1 VFHYY
6 VDDLAKS
13 CSSFIGSF
21 IVLYADD
28 ILLLAPTVSQLQQ
41 KLLTNCESVLDQLDM
56 IINSKKSCCLRI
68 GQTVRGLTIHVLLC
82 VHYPVSA
89 FHGWTNCDT
98 SVLLFCVLMRL
109 NVRFTI
115 RRNYFIAQLMQFSV
129 K

>member
-1 VFHYY
+1 MFGHVCLVLSLALGRVLCYRFFVFHYY

-82 VHYPVSA
+82 VHYPVS
-89 FHGWTNCDT
+89 
-98 SVLLFCVLMRL
+98 
-109 NVRFTI
+109 
-115 RRNYFIAQLMQFSV
+115 
-129 K
+129 